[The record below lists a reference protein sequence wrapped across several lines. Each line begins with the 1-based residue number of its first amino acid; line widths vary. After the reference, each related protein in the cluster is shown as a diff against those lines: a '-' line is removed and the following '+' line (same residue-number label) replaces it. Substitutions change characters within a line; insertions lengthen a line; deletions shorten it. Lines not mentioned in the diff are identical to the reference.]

1 MQNCFREYPEIYGS
15 ELDADA
21 DDDEDDMTAAPA
33 STETQAQSSNTLALQ
48 ADSAPKLT
56 TSNDSTPAQD
66 KSSTQYSSKPKSS
79 DAGLVPE
86 EYRPERKHNPVFDA
100 RDDMSS
106 VESEKDKSDN
116 AIAKSAKKAGA
127 QAKNQEPISESKD
140 LVPKASHDADEQGT
154 EKLSRR

>member
-33 STETQAQSSNTLALQ
+33 STETSSSQSSNASPLQ
-48 ADSAPKLT
+48 ADSAPKLASSENS
-56 TSNDSTPAQD
+56 TSVQD
-66 KSSTQYSSKPKSS
+66 NSKLSAS
-79 DAGLVPE
+79 NTGLVPE

-100 RDDMSS
+100 RGDMSS
-106 VESEKDKSDN
+106 VESEKEKKDGT
-116 AIAKSAKKAGA
+116 SAKKADS
-127 QAKNQEPISESKD
+127 AKTQEPVSESKD
-140 LVPKASHDADEQGT
+140 LAPKASHDANEKGT